1 MLVIPWKHI
10 CSLGDYQLCLS
21 RSHIFDPTSKSR
33 FDEQTH
39 LCSVG
44 EFSEFQCIQHIRMF
58 CVGIFK
64 WPGDASKRSQ
74 LILMGF
80 SILRI
85 ALLPILIFSNIA
97 PGNRITMVNYKN
109 EYYIFEISN
118 FLVHEAFS

>member
-1 MLVIPWKHI
+1 M
-10 CSLGDYQLCLS
+10 SGYS
-21 RSHIFDPTSKSR
+21 
-33 FDEQTH
+33 
-39 LCSVG
+39 
-44 EFSEFQCIQHIRMF
+44 
-58 CVGIFK
+58 K
-64 WPGDASKRSQ
+64 WPGDASKKSQ

-109 EYYIFEISN
+109 EYYINFEISN